1 MSREVFSNQ
10 PDSGPNGTRVQIV
23 GVGGAGLH
31 AVEHLAQSGFAGVPL
46 AAVHTDA
53 RLLAQSSLATNVLLG
68 SRLTRGLK
76 AGDPDVGRAI
86 AEGETEQLAELC
98 SDVDLLLLV
107 VGLGGSTGSGVA
119 PVLARVAREAGV
131 LVLAVATL
139 PFDLEGRRRGE
150 QAQIA
155 LRELRTA
162 SDAVILLPNQQVV
175 RLLEEGA
182 GLTEALEKVNE
193 LLADGLRGLCRLVTQ
208 AGLIKVDFSDLCEVV
223 RGRHSESCLAA
234 AEAAG
239 EDRVKAV
246 VERLLNSPF
255 LDHGNALSEAESV
268 LVSIAGGP
276 GLSLKEIQQLMDQV
290 NRLCEQAQVVM
301 GADVDPVLGDRLV
314 VTLVGTHRRQG
325 EPAGSEP
332 TEADVEPGLP
342 GAEFPV
348 DGRAGAEPTSGGAAR
363 ARHFVP
369 PAPQLAPEEKVKLME
384 QRGLRPKRGKRAGTQ
399 FMLPL
404 EVVSKERFEQ
414 SEPTRY
420 RGEDLDT
427 PTFIRRGVR
436 LN

>member
-10 PDSGPNGTRVQIV
+10 PDAGPLGTRVKIV

-31 AVEHLAQSGFAGVPL
+31 AVEHLAQSGFTEAPL
-46 AAVHTDA
+46 AAVHTDS
-53 RLLAQSSLATNVLLG
+53 RVLGQSSLETNLLLG

-86 AEGETEQLAELC
+86 AEGETERLMELC
-98 SDVDLLLLV
+98 ADVDLLLLV

-139 PFDLEGRRRGE
+139 PFELEGRRRGE
-150 QAQIA
+150 QAQLA

-175 RLLEEGA
+175 RLLEETA
-182 GLTEALEKVNE
+182 GLPEALEKVNE
-193 LLADGLRGLCRLVTQ
+193 LLAYGLRGLCRLVTQ
-208 AGLIKVDFSDLCEVV
+208 TGLIKVDFSDLCEVV
-223 RGRHSESCLAA
+223 RGRHAESCLAA

-239 EDRVKAV
+239 EDRVKVV
-246 VERLLNSPF
+246 VERLLDSPF
-255 LDHGNALSEAESV
+255 LDHGNALSEVEAV

-276 GLSLKEIQQLMDQV
+276 GLSLKEIQQLMDQI
-290 NRLCEQAQVVM
+290 NRLCEQAHVVM
-301 GADVDPVLGDRLV
+301 GADVDPTLSDRLV

-325 EPAGSEP
+325 DPAKPEPKH
-332 TEADVEPGLP
+332 ADLDPGMP
-342 GAEFPV
+342 EAEFPV
-348 DGRAGAEPTSGGAAR
+348 DGRSGAETGRGGAER

-369 PAPQLAPEEKVKLME
+369 PAPQLAPEEKAKLME
-384 QRGLRPKRGKRAGTQ
+384 QRGLRPKRGKRMGTQ

-427 PTFIRRGVR
+427 PTFIRRGIR

>member
-10 PDSGPNGTRVQIV
+10 PDAGADGARLKIV

-31 AVEHLAQSGFAGVPL
+31 AVEHLARSGFTRAPL
-46 AAVHTDA
+46 AAVHTDG
-53 RLLAQSSLATNVLLG
+53 RLLGQSSLETNVLLG
-68 SRLTRGLK
+68 NQLTRGLK

-86 AEGETEQLAELC
+86 AEGETERLEELC
-98 SDVDLLLLV
+98 AEVDLLLLV
-107 VGLGGSTGSGVA
+107 TGLGGSTGSGVA

-139 PFDLEGRRRGE
+139 PFELEGRRRAE
-150 QAQIA
+150 QAQKA

-175 RLLEEGA
+175 RLLEETA
-182 GLTEALEKVNE
+182 GLPDALEKVNE

-208 AGLIKVDFSDLCEVV
+208 TGLIKVDFSDLCEVV

-239 EDRVKAV
+239 DDRVKV
-246 VERLLNSPF
+246 VVQRLLDSPF
-255 LDHGNALSEAESV
+255 LDHGNALAEAEAV

-276 GLSLKEIQQLMDQV
+276 GLSLKEIQQLMEQI

-301 GADVDPVLGDRLV
+301 GADVDPALGDRLV
-314 VTLVGTHRRQG
+314 VTVVGTHRRQG
-325 EPAGSEP
+325 EPAREESRSAREEP
-332 TEADVEPGLP
+332 DLP
-342 GAEFPV
+342 EAEFPV
-348 DGRAGAEPTSGGAAR
+348 DGRPAPEESAASR
-363 ARHFVP
+363 ARGFVP
-369 PAPQLAPEEKVKLME
+369 PAPQLAPEEKARLLD
-384 QRGLRPKRGKRAGTQ
+384 QRGLRPKRGKRAGNQ
-399 FMLPL
+399 FLLPL

-427 PTFIRRGVR
+427 PTFIRRGIR

>member
-1 MSREVFSNQ
+1 MSRELFSSQ
-10 PDSGPNGTRVQIV
+10 PKSAPDGARLKIV

-31 AVEHLAQSGFAGVPL
+31 ALEHLARTGFDQAPL

-53 RLLAQSSLATNVLLG
+53 RLLGGSSLETNVLLG
-68 SRLTRGLK
+68 SQLTRGLK

-86 AEGETEQLAELC
+86 AEGETERLGELC
-98 SDVDLLLLV
+98 ADVDLLLLV
-107 VGLGGSTGSGVA
+107 TGLGGNTGSGVA

-139 PFDLEGRRRGE
+139 PFELEGRRRAE
-150 QAQIA
+150 QAQLA

-162 SDAVILLPNQQVV
+162 ADAVILLPNEQVV
-175 RLLEEGA
+175 RLLEESA
-182 GLTEALEKVNE
+182 GLTDALEKVNE
-193 LLADGLRGLCRLVTQ
+193 LLAGGLRGLCRLVTQ
-208 AGLIKVDFSDLCEVV
+208 TGLIKVDFSDLCEVV
-223 RGRHSESCLAA
+223 RGRHAESCLAA

-239 EDRVKAV
+239 EDRVKV
-246 VERLLNSPF
+246 VVQRLLDSPF
-255 LDHGNALSEAESV
+255 LDHGNALAEAEAV

-276 GLSLKEIQQLMDQV
+276 GLSLKEIQQLMEGI

-301 GADVDPVLGDRLV
+301 GADIDPALGDRLV
-314 VTLVGTHRRQG
+314 VTVVGTRRRQG
-325 EPAGSEP
+325 EAARDEPASARE
-332 TEADVEPGLP
+332 EPGP
-342 GAEFPV
+342 PEAEFPV
-348 DGRAGAEPTSGGAAR
+348 DGRPDPVAGGTSR
-363 ARHFVP
+363 ARGFVP
-369 PAPQLAPEEKVKLME
+369 PAPQLAPEEKEKLLE
-384 QRGLRPKRGKRAGTQ
+384 QRGLRPKRGKRVGTQ